1 MSFKGSVG
9 LVTGASSGMGKIIA
23 ERMAKLGMQV
33 AALDLNEKGL
43 NYLSRNHNNIF
54 PCVCDISS
62 FENVSKV
69 IKEIEEKLGQI
80 DCAVNAAAIMPAE
93 PILDSMPNERVS
105 PSMKH
110 AILLSKNASSHGKVL
125 TKEEESILL

>member
-1 MSFKGSVG
+1 MSYEGSVG

-43 NYLSRNHNNIF
+43 INLSRKHNNIF

-62 FENVSKV
+62 YENLSKV
-69 IKEIEEKLGQI
+69 IEEIEENLGQI

-93 PILDSMPNERVS
+93 PILDARPDDTMRLMQIN
-105 PSMKH
+105 
-110 AILLSKNASSHGKVL
+110 
-125 TKEEESILL
+125 